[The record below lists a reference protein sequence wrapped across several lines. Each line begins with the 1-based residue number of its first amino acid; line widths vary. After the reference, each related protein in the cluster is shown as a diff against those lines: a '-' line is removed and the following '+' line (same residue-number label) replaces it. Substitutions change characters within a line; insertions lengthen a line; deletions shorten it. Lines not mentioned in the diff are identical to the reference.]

1 MAKTPAQGRG
11 LTRRQFIKGAS
22 LGIAGAVAATTIVGR
37 LFPSLFARRSTPP
50 LFSPEGSIYT
60 PDPKRLNRL

>member
-22 LGIAGAVAATTIVGR
+22 LGVAGAVAATTIVGR
-37 LFPSLFARRSTPP
+37 LFPSLFGRRSAPP
-50 LFSPEGSIYT
+50 VFPEGSIYT
-60 PDPKRLNRL
+60 PDPKRLKRL